1 MMYLLGVARPLSGE
15 LLVWVGGWTRAS
27 RCQSCGW
34 DEAELAPVMGRN
46 TDSARQTQLDRL
58 AHGHTVMW
66 CGLLTSVGYAISTK

>member
-34 DEAELAPVMGRN
+34 DEAELAPVMGEEHRLSS
-46 TDSARQTQLDRL
+46 TRL

-66 CGLLTSVGYAISTK
+66 CGLLASVGYAISTK